1 MDPELLSEAWPLLY
15 IPASIFC
22 AINNSEFSPFLNITE
37 PSQNLYVKDSRVSLS
52 PSASA
57 SLASPGSSQE
67 NDPSSFNI
75 SSLTFQTIC

>member
-1 MDPELLSEAWPLLY
+1 MDPELLSEARPLLY

-52 PSASA
+52 A